1 MKDCYPLACL
11 VVNFNVSSR
20 LFHRLGHSYKVLDEV
35 NTFIDKHVLSSI
47 NITFSTLQQAEPL
60 LDERNLN
67 ELVDPGLGST
77 YNVSQMQAMI
87 SAAALCVQ
95 RRPQQRPKISQVS
108 FFPKNTYLHWK
119 NLDLMH

>member
-1 MKDCYPLACL
+1 
-11 VVNFNVSSR
+11 
-20 LFHRLGHSYKVLDEV
+20 LGHSYKVLDEV